1 MRSKERTPFTPVDL
15 CGLIAHE
22 TASMLYG
29 VGADSIPSAE
39 TMRAGLETFAAAAGA
54 VDISIH
60 LAWIDSELE
69 SAREFERTGQD
80 TAHLL
85 DPGRLNAVPDA
96 AVQMRRSG
104 NSFVRLSACRISRSG
119 TPCGSWPSSS
129 LTWADCRIS
138 CWEHLCRTDS
148 V

>member
-54 VDISIH
+54 VTSASIWRGSTASWKAH
-60 LAWIDSELE
+60 GSL
-69 SAREFERTGQD
+69 SAQVRTPSICWTRTG
-80 TAHLL
+80 
-85 DPGRLNAVPDA
+85 
-96 AVQMRRSG
+96 
-104 NSFVRLSACRISRSG
+104 
-119 TPCGSWPSSS
+119 
-129 LTWADCRIS
+129 
-138 CWEHLCRTDS
+138 
-148 V
+148 

>member
-54 VDISIH
+54 LRNSK
-60 LAWIDSELE
+60 LSE
-69 SAREFERTGQD
+69 RDKF
-80 TAHLL
+80 
-85 DPGRLNAVPDA
+85 
-96 AVQMRRSG
+96 
-104 NSFVRLSACRISRSG
+104 SFVYFPPAGAYSTEILFSQNQV
-119 TPCGSWPSSS
+119 S
-129 LTWADCRIS
+129 LQS
-138 CWEHLCRTDS
+138 FLKEK
-148 V
+148 